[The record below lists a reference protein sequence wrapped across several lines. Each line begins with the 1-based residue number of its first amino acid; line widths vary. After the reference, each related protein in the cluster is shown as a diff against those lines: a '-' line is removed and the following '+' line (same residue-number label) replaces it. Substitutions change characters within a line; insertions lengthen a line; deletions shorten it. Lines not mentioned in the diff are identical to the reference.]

1 MDFKIHLE
9 RAWRLTI
16 GTLVPLILMT
26 LLWSVL
32 SFISLGILAPVV
44 TAGYFQSVLQLIRNG
59 REPQVQDLFSEMRL
73 FLPLLGFG
81 VGVFVLTMIGF
92 SLFFLPGVVI
102 ICGVTFVCLYMFP
115 LMTDRSYGMVDA
127 IKESTRMVT
136 GDDVMDHV
144 IAALL
149 FIAIPA
155 VGSSVFI
162 GWIFTQPLAT
172 IFLLSVYEQKVTGTA
187 PPSQG
192 SGGSPPPPPPSSG
205 GADSGDGLKQKM

>member
-9 RAWRLTI
+9 RAWHLTI

-32 SFISLGILAPVV
+32 SFISLGVLAPVV

-102 ICGVTFVCLYMFP
+102 VCGITFVCLYMFP
-115 LMTDRSYGMVDA
+115 LMTDRSYGLVDA

-144 IAALL
+144 ITALL
-149 FIAIPA
+149 FIAITA

-187 PPSQG
+187 PPPQA
-192 SGGSPPPPPPSSG
+192 SGGSPPPPPSSG
-205 GADSGDGLKQKM
+205 DADSGEGLKQKM